1 MKNAKLSIITVT
13 FNAEDSLEE
22 TILSVISQT
31 YKDIEFII
39 IDGMSTDTTLSII
52 QKYKDKIAN
61 TISERDGGIYHAM
74 NKGIALSTGDYLY
87 FLNSGDRLYSSDTI
101 QKVFEICQDDD
112 VIYGKTAL
120 INKDKSLKKITS
132 IPNNLTHKSFVSG
145 MPVSHQSIIIKK
157 SLIEPYDLNYKYV
170 SDQDYIIKAL
180 KKAKKIKNSN
190 LIISKYQLGGFSDN
204 NFFGCWRDKFKIV
217 KKHFGLKELLL
228 NYILFVR
235 EYLKKIVKGILKIV

>member
-74 NKGIALSTGDYLY
+74 NKGLPSLLG
-87 FLNSGDRLYSSDTI
+87 TI
-101 QKVFEICQDDD
+101 
-112 VIYGKTAL
+112 
-120 INKDKSLKKITS
+120 
-132 IPNNLTHKSFVSG
+132 
-145 MPVSHQSIIIKK
+145 
-157 SLIEPYDLNYKYV
+157 
-170 SDQDYIIKAL
+170 YI
-180 KKAKKIKNSN
+180 
-190 LIISKYQLGGFSDN
+190 F
-204 NFFGCWRDKFKIV
+204 
-217 KKHFGLKELLL
+217 
-228 NYILFVR
+228 
-235 EYLKKIVKGILKIV
+235 